1 MFDNLFQVFLASGI
15 PILEIMLRSKTDEVV
30 EIFKIMQTSTRFLH
44 HLCCYSKFTKDSGLV
59 AYVPQFRLLLESLL
73 YRVKA
78 ALVANNC
85 SAAFWMGTLRNRDLH
100 GDDILSQ
107 SSLQTNESNE
117 EEELPPDES
126 EEEIVQ
132 TDITTEQGDG
142 DSSGSD
148 IF

>member
-1 MFDNLFQVFLASGI
+1 
-15 PILEIMLRSKTDEVV
+15 MLRSKTDEVV

-44 HLCCYSKFTKDSGLV
+44 HLCCYSKYTKDTSLV

-78 ALVANNC
+78 ALVANGC

-100 GDDILSQ
+100 GEDILSQ
-107 SSLQTNESNE
+107 SSMQTDESEQTGSDN
-117 EEELPPDES
+117 EELPPDES
-126 EEEIVQ
+126 EGEETVAAA
-132 TDITTEQGDG
+132 EEEGAASDG
-142 DSSGSD
+142 DSSASE